1 MPIKFRRGSVLATRH
16 HRIYAVRRWLLIG
29 SICTGLLL
37 TMAVVLWSSGG
48 LDRLL
53 LLTARQLQ
61 SWAGVSAAPLASGGN
76 TNPPSYEEQL
86 RRRLGL
92 DWTILAGRWRLD
104 DGVIT
109 YVGPDGQTDHG
120 LILSAE
126 RLWNGSLETVVQI
139 ADDPTAQAQIVFSHN
154 PVTRAFYAAGVGD
167 THAYALQSFT
177 RAAQLVQVFGQR
189 QDIGVNTRYRLKLSL
204 SGDRYSLSINNVKV
218 MSGALPTPPFSD
230 RVGLYVSGEGPVSF
244 ESFQVQVR
252 EPPAR

>member
-1 MPIKFRRGSVLATRH
+1 M
-16 HRIYAVRRWLLIG
+16 RRWLLTG
-29 SICTGLLL
+29 SMLIGLLL
-37 TMAVVLWSSGG
+37 GILLLIGVSGG

-61 SWAGVSAAPLASGGN
+61 SWAGVSSSGTPAPSGRIEAPL
-76 TNPPSYEEQL
+76 SYEEQL

-109 YVGPDGQTDHG
+109 YLGPDEQANYG
-120 LILSAE
+120 LILSRE
-126 RLWNGSLETVVQI
+126 RLWNGSLETLVQI

-177 RAAQLVQVFGQR
+177 TTAKLVQVFGQR
-189 QDIGVNTRYRLKLSL
+189 QDISIDTRYRLNLTL
-204 SGDRYSLSINNVKV
+204 LGDRYSLSINDVKV
-218 MSGALPTPPFSD
+218 MSGVLPTPPFSD
-230 RVGLYVSGEGPVSF
+230 RVGLYVSGEGPISF
-244 ESFQVQVR
+244 EAFQVQGR
-252 EPPAR
+252 EPP